1 MNNYGIVAFTR
12 DEVKRTK
19 KAQKKLWII
28 GKSGSEWDD
37 VVTYIVEGTDYQVRS
52 LLASFCKD
60 DSTED
65 DFDYGDT
72 KISDVRMKG
81 VQVGSGYYAGSTFYD
96 HHNDYTATP
105 LMEPIT
111 VKEAKERW

>member
-1 MNNYGIVAFTR
+1 MSNKYGIVAFTR
-12 DEVKRTK
+12 DEVEKYE

-37 VVTYIVEGTDYQVRS
+37 VITYIVEGTDYQVKS

-81 VQVGSGYYAGSTFYD
+81 DHGYYAGSTFYD

-111 VKEAKERW
+111 VKEAKEMW

>member
-1 MNNYGIVAFTR
+1 MSNKYGIVAFTR
-12 DEVKRTK
+12 DEVEKYE

-72 KISDVRMKG
+72 KISDVHLKDDH
-81 VQVGSGYYAGSTFYD
+81 GYYAGSTFYD

-111 VKEAKERW
+111 VKEAKEMW